1 MAGSYDTFS
10 EAGKRRRQPFAKTSR
25 HKPRRWPL
33 ALRFA
38 KGAIHGTIVVPV
50 VLHALFAALIVYID
64 QCLNGHLGLP
74 ASIIPSLS
82 IVVGLMLV
90 FRNQTSYNRFWD
102 GRNDLTVIITSVRN
116 LTRMFLSCS
125 YSTSSTNDAFTA
137 RCADRADTE
146 RTIRILVAIL
156 YAVKYHLRSD
166 WGAVITPGTAMN
178 SSPANATFDHQ
189 EYDDLLPAGLVG
201 MDDKGLGLPLQLTF
215 FVEQYIKRGHDKG
228 WFHAP
233 QASQMQVQLSK
244 MVDAY
249 GRMETI
255 RLTPIPVAHLIHQKQ
270 VLSLFGMVLPFA
282 MVDEMG
288 WWAVPIV
295 TLVIF
300 TLYGIEGIGSSLE
313 DPFGYDRN
321 DIKMDAIAEDIRSEV
336 MVLVEE
342 WRRVGGGEEGD
353 KDWQGKGVGG
363 EMFMGGRGE
372 GAKVPGVRVVRFE
385 G

>member
-1 MAGSYDTFS
+1 
-10 EAGKRRRQPFAKTSR
+10 
-25 HKPRRWPL
+25 
-33 ALRFA
+33 
-38 KGAIHGTIVVPV
+38 
-50 VLHALFAALIVYID
+50 
-64 QCLNGHLGLP
+64 
-74 ASIIPSLS
+74 
-82 IVVGLMLV
+82 
-90 FRNQTSYNRFWD
+90 
-102 GRNDLTVIITSVRN
+102 
-116 LTRMFLSCS
+116 MFLSCS

-255 RLTPIPVAHLIHQKQ
+255 RLTPIPVAHLY
-270 VLSLFGMVLPFA
+270 VLFLSLLSGNPHPQIPYSENTPSDPSPPTSPLQGQQTNPPLLSPTASTRNKSSPSSAWFSPSP
-282 MVDEMG
+282 
-288 WWAVPIV
+288 WSTKWAGGLSP
-295 TLVIF
+295 
-300 TLYGIEGIGSSLE
+300 SS
-313 DPFGYDRN
+313 P
-321 DIKMDAIAEDIRSEV
+321 S
-336 MVLVEE
+336 
-342 WRRVGGGEEGD
+342 
-353 KDWQGKGVGG
+353 
-363 EMFMGGRGE
+363 
-372 GAKVPGVRVVRFE
+372 
-385 G
+385 